1 MSLRRRNSK
10 ATRLAGQHNQRQF
23 GIWFRLHLAF
33 DTSGTAHA
41 RDIVTDTGWKIVL
54 NRGLDIFQPPVRNEG
69 FNLSDRLQEHRM
81 LKGFYVT
88 YVRQLMAHG

>member
-1 MSLRRRNSK
+1 MEGFY
-10 ATRLAGQHNQRQF
+10 AAV
-23 GIWFRLHLAF
+23 
-33 DTSGTAHA
+33 DT
-41 RDIVTDTGWKIVL
+41 
-54 NRGLDIFQPPVRNEG
+54 PVRNEG